1 MEKAGDAVGN
11 YSSRGHVRVHEMA
24 MKAAQAALS
33 GGISV
38 VLQQLVQ
45 DYPEKTIGAG
55 TVLNVK
61 DAKLA
66 VNAGAKFLLSPATVK
81 DILDDVQGS
90 EVLCIP
96 GAMTPTEILSAYN
109 AGAKIVKVYPI
120 SALGG
125 SRYFATL
132 KKPFP
137 HIPLVASQGITLDLI
152 GEYIAVGA
160 SSVVLS
166 DAIFDKEAMA
176 QQNFGTI
183 YRSSQLAVLLAN
195 EAVK

>member
-1 MEKAGDAVGN
+1 
-11 YSSRGHVRVHEMA
+11 MA

-38 VLQQLVQ
+38 LEIVMSTPGVF
-45 DYPEKTIGAG
+45 EAG

-109 AGAKIVKVYPI
+109 AGAKIVKVYPV

-125 SRYFATL
+125 SRYIATL

-137 HIPLVASQGITLDLI
+137 HIPLVASQGITL
-152 GEYIAVGA
+152 G
-160 SSVVLS
+160 
-166 DAIFDKEAMA
+166 
-176 QQNFGTI
+176 
-183 YRSSQLAVLLAN
+183 
-195 EAVK
+195 